1 MYTILIMS
9 RKGGS
14 GKSTTAMNMA
24 TIFAKANYQVGLIDF
39 DPQKTLTKW
48 QKRRDEYFGGKNTLL
63 QFESTQ
69 EEFFEKHEL
78 AEDSGCDVLIIDTP
92 PTILDFHN
100 DLIEKADFVLVP
112 TKTTME
118 DLETISE
125 VVDVI
130 ETKEKSYGF
139 LINETKNKT
148 LLYLSIKDV
157 LVEYGAVLGTITG
170 TVQIPE
176 ASIKGLALCE
186 YKSDNINCQ
195 QYEKVFKNLDRR
207 LKNKKKN
214 LKD

>member
-24 TIFAKANYQVGLIDF
+24 TRFAKEKYQVALMDF

-48 QKRRDEYFGGKNTLL
+48 HGRRDDYFQGNNSILYTPC
-63 QFESTQ
+63 SQ
-69 EEFFEKHEL
+69 ETFAVEHQALEE
-78 AEDSGCDVLIIDTP
+78 SGCDVLIIDTP
-92 PTILDFHN
+92 PTISDFHD
-100 DLIEKADFVLVP
+100 DLLKASDFALVP

-118 DLETISE
+118 DLETIAE
-125 VVDVI
+125 VVDSI
-130 ETKEKSYGF
+130 EKNETAYGF

-186 YKSDNINCQ
+186 YKPDNINCQ
-195 QYEKVFKNLDRR
+195 QYDKVFKNLDRR
-207 LKNKKKN
+207 LKNKKK
-214 LKD
+214 

>member
-24 TIFAKANYQVGLIDF
+24 TRFAKAKYQVALMDF

-48 QKRRDEYFGGKNTLL
+48 FNRRDEYMQGKNTILHSAST
-63 QFESTQ
+63 ESSFKDEVKNLEQ
-69 EEFFEKHEL
+69 
-78 AEDSGCDVLIIDTP
+78 AGCDVLIIDTP
-92 PTILDFHN
+92 PTINDFHN
-100 DLIEKADFVLVP
+100 ELLDISDFALVP

-118 DLETISE
+118 DLETIAE
-125 VVDVI
+125 VVDTI
-130 ETKEKSYGF
+130 ESNETAYGF
-139 LINETKNKT
+139 VINETKNKT

-186 YKSDNINCQ
+186 YKPENINCQ
-195 QYEKVFKNLDRR
+195 QYDKIFKNLNRR
-207 LKNKKKN
+207 LKNKKK
-214 LKD
+214 

>member
-24 TIFAKANYQVGLIDF
+24 TRFAKAKYQVALMDF

-48 QKRRDEYFGGKNTLL
+48 FNRRDEYMQGKNTILHSAAT
-63 QFESTQ
+63 ESSFKDEVKNLEQ
-69 EEFFEKHEL
+69 
-78 AEDSGCDVLIIDTP
+78 AGCDVLIIDTP
-92 PTILDFHN
+92 PTINDFHN
-100 DLIEKADFVLVP
+100 ELLDVADFALVP

-118 DLETISE
+118 DLETIAE
-125 VVDVI
+125 VVDTI
-130 ETKEKSYGF
+130 ESNETAYGF
-139 LINETKNKT
+139 VINETKNKT

-186 YKSDNINCQ
+186 YKPDNINCQ
-195 QYEKVFKNLDRR
+195 QYDKIFKNLNRR
-207 LKNKKKN
+207 LKNKKK
-214 LKD
+214 

>member
-24 TIFAKANYQVGLIDF
+24 TRFAKAKYQVALMDF

-48 QKRRDEYFGGKNTLL
+48 FNRRDEYMQGKNTILHSAAT
-63 QFESTQ
+63 ESSFKDEVKNLEQ
-69 EEFFEKHEL
+69 
-78 AEDSGCDVLIIDTP
+78 AGCDVLIIDTP
-92 PTILDFHN
+92 PTINDFHN
-100 DLIEKADFVLVP
+100 ELLDISDFALVP

-118 DLETISE
+118 DLETIAE
-125 VVDVI
+125 VVDTI
-130 ETKEKSYGF
+130 ESNETAYGF
-139 LINETKNKT
+139 VINETKNKT

-186 YKSDNINCQ
+186 YKPDNINCQ
-195 QYEKVFKNLDRR
+195 QYDKIFKNLNRR
-207 LKNKKKN
+207 LKNKKK
-214 LKD
+214 

>member
-24 TIFAKANYQVGLIDF
+24 TRFAKSKYQVGLMDF

-48 QKRRDEYFGGKNTLL
+48 QKRRDEYFCGKNTILD
-63 QFESTQ
+63 FDSTQ
-69 EEFFEKHEL
+69 DEFFAKHKIAKE
-78 AEDSGCDVLIIDTP
+78 SGCDVLIIDTP
-92 PTILDFHN
+92 PTILEFHN
-100 DLIEKADFVLVP
+100 ELLEKADFVLVP

-118 DLETISE
+118 DLETIAE

-130 ETKEKSYGF
+130 EAKEKSYGF

-148 LLYLSIKDV
+148 LLYLSIKEV

-176 ASIKGLALCE
+176 ASIKGIALCE
-186 YKSDNINCQ
+186 YKPDNINCQ
-195 QYEKVFKNLDRR
+195 QYDKVFKNLDRR

-214 LKD
+214 L

>member
-24 TIFAKANYQVGLIDF
+24 TRFAKAKYQVALMDF

-48 QKRRDEYFGGKNTLL
+48 FNRRDEYMQGKNTILHSAAT
-63 QFESTQ
+63 ESSFKDEVKNLEQ
-69 EEFFEKHEL
+69 
-78 AEDSGCDVLIIDTP
+78 AGCDVLIIDTP
-92 PTILDFHN
+92 PTINDFHN
-100 DLIEKADFVLVP
+100 ELLDISDFALVP

-118 DLETISE
+118 DLETIAE
-125 VVDVI
+125 VVDTI
-130 ETKEKSYGF
+130 ESNETAYGF
-139 LINETKNKT
+139 VINETKNKT

-186 YKSDNINCQ
+186 YKPENINCQ
-195 QYEKVFKNLDRR
+195 QYDKIFKNLNRR
-207 LKNKKKN
+207 LKNKKK
-214 LKD
+214 

>member
-24 TIFAKANYQVGLIDF
+24 TRFAKAKYQVALMDF

-48 QKRRDEYFGGKNTLL
+48 FNRRDEYMQGKNTILHSAAT
-63 QFESTQ
+63 ESSFKDEVKNLEQ
-69 EEFFEKHEL
+69 
-78 AEDSGCDVLIIDTP
+78 AGCDVLIIDTP
-92 PTILDFHN
+92 PTINDFHN
-100 DLIEKADFVLVP
+100 ELLDVADFALVP

-118 DLETISE
+118 DLETIAE
-125 VVDVI
+125 VVDAI
-130 ETKEKSYGF
+130 ESNETAYGF
-139 LINETKNKT
+139 VINETKNKT

-186 YKSDNINCQ
+186 YKPDNINCQ
-195 QYEKVFKNLDRR
+195 QYDKIFKNLNRR
-207 LKNKKKN
+207 LKNKKK
-214 LKD
+214 

>member
-24 TIFAKANYQVGLIDF
+24 TRFAKAKYQVALMDF

-48 QKRRDEYFGGKNTLL
+48 FNRRDEYMQGKNTILHSAAT
-63 QFESTQ
+63 ESSFKDEVKNLEQ
-69 EEFFEKHEL
+69 
-78 AEDSGCDVLIIDTP
+78 AGCDVLIIDTP
-92 PTILDFHN
+92 PTINDFHN
-100 DLIEKADFVLVP
+100 ELLDIADFALVP

-118 DLETISE
+118 DLETIAE

-130 ETKEKSYGF
+130 ESNETAYGF
-139 LINETKNKT
+139 VINETKNKT

-186 YKSDNINCQ
+186 YKPDNINCQ
-195 QYEKVFKNLDRR
+195 QYDKIFKNLNRR
-207 LKNKKKN
+207 LKNKKK
-214 LKD
+214 

>member
-24 TIFAKANYQVGLIDF
+24 TRFAKSKYQVGLMDF

-48 QKRRDEYFGGKNTLL
+48 QKRRDEYFCGKNTILD
-63 QFESTQ
+63 FDSTQ
-69 EEFFEKHEL
+69 DEFFSKHKI
-78 AEDSGCDVLIIDTP
+78 AEESGCDVLIIDTP
-92 PTILDFHN
+92 PTILEFHN
-100 DLIEKADFVLVP
+100 ELLEKADFVLVP

-118 DLETISE
+118 DLETIAE

-130 ETKEKSYGF
+130 EAKEKSYGF

-148 LLYLSIKDV
+148 LLYLSIKEV

-176 ASIKGLALCE
+176 ASIKGIALCE
-186 YKSDNINCQ
+186 YKPDNINCQ
-195 QYEKVFKNLDRR
+195 QYDKVFKNLDRR

-214 LKD
+214 L

>member
-24 TIFAKANYQVGLIDF
+24 TRFAKSKYQVGLMDF

-48 QKRRDEYFGGKNTLL
+48 QKRRDEYFCGKNTILD
-63 QFESTQ
+63 FDSTQ
-69 EEFFEKHEL
+69 GEFFAKHKI
-78 AEDSGCDVLIIDTP
+78 AEESGCDVLIIDTP
-92 PTILDFHN
+92 PTILEFHN
-100 DLIEKADFVLVP
+100 ELLEKSDFVLVP

-118 DLETISE
+118 DLETIAE

-130 ETKEKSYGF
+130 EAKEKSYGF

-148 LLYLSIKDV
+148 LLYLSIKEV

-176 ASIKGLALCE
+176 ASIKGIALCE
-186 YKSDNINCQ
+186 YKPDNINCQ
-195 QYEKVFKNLDRR
+195 QYDKVFKNLDRR

-214 LKD
+214 L

>member
-24 TIFAKANYQVGLIDF
+24 TRFAKAKYQVALMDF

-48 QKRRDEYFGGKNTLL
+48 FNRRDEYMQGKNTILHSAAT
-63 QFESTQ
+63 ESSFKDEVKNLEQ
-69 EEFFEKHEL
+69 
-78 AEDSGCDVLIIDTP
+78 AGCDVLIIDTP
-92 PTILDFHN
+92 PTINEFHN
-100 DLIEKADFVLVP
+100 ELLDIADFALVP

-118 DLETISE
+118 DLETIAE
-125 VVDVI
+125 VVDAI
-130 ETKEKSYGF
+130 ESNETAYGF
-139 LINETKNKT
+139 VINETKNKT

-186 YKSDNINCQ
+186 YKPDNINCQ
-195 QYEKVFKNLDRR
+195 QYDKIFKNLNRR
-207 LKNKKKN
+207 LKNKKK
-214 LKD
+214 

>member
-24 TIFAKANYQVGLIDF
+24 TRFAKAKYQVALMDF

-48 QKRRDEYFGGKNTLL
+48 FNRRDEYMQGKNTILHSAAT
-63 QFESTQ
+63 ESSFKDEVKNLEQ
-69 EEFFEKHEL
+69 
-78 AEDSGCDVLIIDTP
+78 AGCDVLIIDTP
-92 PTILDFHN
+92 PTINDFHN
-100 DLIEKADFVLVP
+100 ELLDISDFALVP

-118 DLETISE
+118 DLETIAE
-125 VVDVI
+125 VVDAI
-130 ETKEKSYGF
+130 ESNETAYGF
-139 LINETKNKT
+139 VINETKNKT

-186 YKSDNINCQ
+186 YKPENINCQ
-195 QYEKVFKNLDRR
+195 QYDKIFKNLNRR
-207 LKNKKKN
+207 LKNKKK
-214 LKD
+214 

>member
-24 TIFAKANYQVGLIDF
+24 TRFAKSKYQVGLMDF

-48 QKRRDEYFGGKNTLL
+48 QKRRDEYFCGKNTILD
-63 QFESTQ
+63 FDSTQ
-69 EEFFEKHEL
+69 DEFFAKHKI
-78 AEDSGCDVLIIDTP
+78 AEESGCDVLIIDTP
-92 PTILDFHN
+92 PTILEFHN
-100 DLIEKADFVLVP
+100 ELLEKADFVLVP

-118 DLETISE
+118 DLETIAE

-130 ETKEKSYGF
+130 EAKEKSYGF

-148 LLYLSIKDV
+148 LLYLSIKEV

-176 ASIKGLALCE
+176 ASIKGIALCE
-186 YKSDNINCQ
+186 YKPDNINCQ
-195 QYEKVFKNLDRR
+195 QYDKVFKNLDRR

-214 LKD
+214 L

>member
-24 TIFAKANYQVGLIDF
+24 TRFAKAKYQVALMDF

-48 QKRRDEYFGGKNTLL
+48 FNRRDEYMQGKNTILHSAAT
-63 QFESTQ
+63 ESSFKDEVKNLEQ
-69 EEFFEKHEL
+69 
-78 AEDSGCDVLIIDTP
+78 AGCDVLIIDTP
-92 PTILDFHN
+92 PTINDFHN
-100 DLIEKADFVLVP
+100 ELLDISDFALVP

-118 DLETISE
+118 DLETIAE
-125 VVDVI
+125 VVDAI
-130 ETKEKSYGF
+130 ESNETAYGF
-139 LINETKNKT
+139 VINETKNKT

-186 YKSDNINCQ
+186 YKPDNINCQ
-195 QYEKVFKNLDRR
+195 QYDKIFKNLNRR
-207 LKNKKKN
+207 LKNKKK
-214 LKD
+214 

>member
-24 TIFAKANYQVGLIDF
+24 TRFAKSKYQVALMDF

-48 QKRRDEYFGGKNTLL
+48 HTRRSEYMQGENTILHAP
-63 QFESTQ
+63 STQ
-69 EEFFEKHEL
+69 EDFVHEHEAL
-78 AEDSGCDVLIIDTP
+78 VESGCDVLIIDTP
-92 PTILDFHN
+92 PTISDFHN
-100 DLIEKADFVLVP
+100 DLLKKADFVLVP

-118 DLETISE
+118 DLETIAE
-125 VVDVI
+125 VVDAI
-130 ETKEKSYGF
+130 EAQEKSYGF
-139 LINETKNKT
+139 VINETKNKT

-186 YKSDNINCQ
+186 YKPNNINCQ
-195 QYEKVFKNLDRR
+195 QYDKVFKNLDRR
-207 LKNKKKN
+207 LKNKKKSA
-214 LKD
+214 

>member
-24 TIFAKANYQVGLIDF
+24 TRFAKAKYQVALMDF

-48 QKRRDEYFGGKNTLL
+48 FNRRDEYMQGKNTILHSAAT
-63 QFESTQ
+63 ESSFKDEVKNLEQ
-69 EEFFEKHEL
+69 
-78 AEDSGCDVLIIDTP
+78 AGCDVLIIDTP
-92 PTILDFHN
+92 PTINDFHN
-100 DLIEKADFVLVP
+100 ELLDIADFALVP

-118 DLETISE
+118 DLETIAE
-125 VVDVI
+125 VVDAI
-130 ETKEKSYGF
+130 ESNETAYGF
-139 LINETKNKT
+139 VINETKNKT

-186 YKSDNINCQ
+186 YKPDNINCQ
-195 QYEKVFKNLDRR
+195 QYDKIFKNLNRR
-207 LKNKKKN
+207 LKNKKK
-214 LKD
+214 